1 MNLSGRLGSGPGGW
15 LPSPPMGKASQ
26 AKKAAREARERG
38 ETAPR
43 RRRRPGFA
51 ALLALVVV
59 LGAVVIWWARR
70 PETPSTPELVVPP
83 TEVTDPNGAADP
95 VPGSTTIT
103 VPPSSVVP

>member
-1 MNLSGRLGSGPGGW
+1 
-15 LPSPPMGKASQ
+15 MGKASQ

-51 ALLALVVV
+51 ALMALVVV

-70 PETPSTPELVVPP
+70 PEPQSTPDLVVPP
-83 TEVTDPNGAADP
+83 VEITDTTIAAADP
-95 VPGSTTIT
+95 VPSTT
-103 VPPSSVVP
+103 VAP